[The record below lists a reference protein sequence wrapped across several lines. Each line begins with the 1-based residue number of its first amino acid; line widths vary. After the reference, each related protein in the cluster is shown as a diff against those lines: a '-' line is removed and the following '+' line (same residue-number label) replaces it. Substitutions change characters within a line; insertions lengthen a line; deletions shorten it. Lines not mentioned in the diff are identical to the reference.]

1 MKKVKIAI
9 IIILII
15 ILLIALV
22 IGIINLKDYLE
33 TRNEILN
40 LNFETPE
47 YKTVGDV
54 VYYDDKEF
62 ADSVIENLATI
73 ADKLKTE
80 YPNKKIV
87 LTEIVDRNPYIRY
100 NFNEIVGE
108 QIIDKSIVTAS
119 IDDEIGVKFGTVF
132 KEGNIVADDINSV
145 KIKKEEAIE
154 KFKDYLLENMES
166 YKKWS
171 SGFNVSFMGTGSGI
185 KIYEKLEFYQYEGK
199 AAWKFILNSGSYVIM
214 DANNG
219 EILDIFY
226 NYNGPINMMD

>member
-33 TRNEILN
+33 TRNEILA
-40 LNFETPE
+40 LNFEMPE
-47 YKTVGDV
+47 YKTVEDV
-54 VYYDDKEF
+54 IYYDDKEF
-62 ADSVIENLATI
+62 DDSVIENLLPI
-73 ADKLKTE
+73 ADKLKSE

-87 LTEIVDRNPYIRY
+87 LTKIITRSHYCSYD
-100 NFNEIVGE
+100 FNQILGE

-166 YKKWS
+166 YKNWT
-171 SGFNVSFMGTGSGI
+171 SGLNLIEIGY
-185 KIYEKLEFYQYEGK
+185 KLNQNEKLEFYQYEGK
-199 AAWKFILNSGSYVIM
+199 AAWKFTFGTRSYVIM

-226 NYNGPINMMD
+226 NYNGPINMID